1 MKALLIVDVQNDF
14 CPGGALAVSDG
25 DAVVP
30 FINGIRDGYDT
41 VILTQDWHP
50 ANHASFASN
59 NPGTQVG
66 QVIRQG
72 SLDQIMWPDHC
83 VQGTSGA
90 AFHPGL
96 DVRPADKVFRKG
108 ELPAVDS
115 YSGFRDNDGR
125 HETGLREYLQAQGID
140 ALDVVGLA
148 TDVCVKF
155 TVLDAR
161 QFGFRVTV
169 LREGCRAVNL
179 QPGDEARAY
188 EEMTVAGATVQ

>member
-1 MKALLIVDVQNDF
+1 MKALLMVDVQNDF
-14 CPGGALAVSDG
+14 CPGGSLAVSEG

-30 FINGIRDGYDT
+30 FINGIRGRYGA

-66 QVIRQG
+66 QVMRLG
-72 SLDQIMWPDHC
+72 NLDQIMWPDHC
-83 VQGTSGA
+83 LQGTPGA
-90 AFHPGL
+90 EFHPAL

-115 YSGFRDNDGR
+115 YSGFRDNDKQ
-125 HETGLREYLQAQGID
+125 HETGLREYLHAQGID

-155 TVLDAR
+155 TVLDAIA
-161 QFGFRVTV
+161 FGLQVTV
-169 LREGCRAVNL
+169 LRNGCRAVNL
-179 QPGDEARAY
+179 QPGDETRAY
-188 EEMTVAGATVQ
+188 EEMAAAGAIVQ